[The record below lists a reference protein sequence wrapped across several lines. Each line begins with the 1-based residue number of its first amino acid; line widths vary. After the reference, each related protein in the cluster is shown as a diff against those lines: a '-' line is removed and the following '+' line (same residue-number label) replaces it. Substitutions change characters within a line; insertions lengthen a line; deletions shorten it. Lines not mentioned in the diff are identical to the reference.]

1 MSMSAEGPR
10 AHVAML
16 VFAFLVSTSFTV
28 GRAITDAM
36 DPAALTFLRFAIACT
51 IFLLL
56 VLKSRDRLSP
66 VRIGDIGRYIWLA
79 LTLVVFFVT
88 MFEAL
93 RLTDALSTGVVF
105 TLCPMFTAIMSRV
118 VLGQVLTRAAIV
130 SLFVAGCG
138 AVWVMFDGDLER
150 LSRFSLGPGELVFLA
165 GAFCYSAYSPSV
177 RMLKGDRTLVEVTF
191 WTLLAGLVLLGLYAH
206 DEILAISWS
215 EVPWPVY
222 LGILHLAFFTT
233 AISFYLIQYAS
244 VRIPSA
250 KVMAYTYLIPAFV
263 LAQDVVLGQPW
274 PSLSVLGGVVVIT
287 AAMVLLQRSREG

>member
-1 MSMSAEGPR
+1 MSILANGAR

-28 GRAITDAM
+28 GRAITDAV
-36 DPAALTFLRFAIACT
+36 DPAALTFVRFAIAGT
-51 IFLLL
+51 IFLALL
-56 VLKSRDRLSP
+56 ALSRDRLTKLQ
-66 VRIGDIGRYIWLA
+66 VRDVGRYIWLA

-105 TLCPMFTAIMSRV
+105 TLCPMFTAIMSRM
-118 VLGQVLTRAAIV
+118 VLGQVLTGTAII
-130 SLFVAGCG
+130 SLIVAGCG
-138 AVWVMFDGDLER
+138 AVWVMFDGDPER
-150 LSRFSLGPGELVFLA
+150 LARFSLGPGELIFLV
-165 GAFCYSAYSPSV
+165 GVFCYAAYSPSV
-177 RMLKGDRTLVEVTF
+177 RLLKGDRSLIEVTF
-191 WTLLAGLVLLGLYAH
+191 WTILAGMVLLGLYART
-206 DEILAISWS
+206 EILATAWS
-215 EVPWPVY
+215 DVPLTVY

-244 VRIPSA
+244 VRLPSA

-287 AAMVLLQRSREG
+287 AAMILLQRSREG